1 MGVFSHVISPLEAS
15 GDHGLSWPH
24 PPQPERQGAGDRTNN
39 TSLGAWMCGQLL
51 LGPLYALPRA
61 CGARGKPVP
70 CLRVGTFKEVQG
82 KLSPG
87 FAQEGSLNRTEDTVV
102 AA

>member
-1 MGVFSHVISPLEAS
+1 
-15 GDHGLSWPH
+15 
-24 PPQPERQGAGDRTNN
+24 
-39 TSLGAWMCGQLL
+39 MCGQLL

-102 AA
+102 AACERICLRFGLFMYIGNIN